1 MPPRALRRA
10 AAAAPL
16 PASRL
21 PCPAPAP
28 RARPPPCPAAQ
39 SSPLGVAPGV
49 PRAGR
54 ADWPLGLHSR
64 PPYRPRTHSRP
75 GGAAATW
82 GVARGWP
89 WDRTPSRP
97 GCVGP
102 AFPQR
107 WRLRARPVPHSTR
120 AEFPPASRPGSRDC
134 RLREALGLREAA
146 QPRAPPSSVPLPADQ
161 DSRGS
166 WRLRAR
172 GGADSRLGSGA
183 TAHRARLASRGCQRA
198 LGAPRRV
205 CPARLG
211 FPSPSSSP
219 SVTTPPTSSALRA
232 RPVRA
237 ESDGLWLHAS
247 RGHTFSRAL
256 RPRTVSSGAPGLDLL
271 HLYPPAPSSIPGL

>member
-1 MPPRALRRA
+1 
-10 AAAAPL
+10 
-16 PASRL
+16 
-21 PCPAPAP
+21 
-28 RARPPPCPAAQ
+28 
-39 SSPLGVAPGV
+39 
-49 PRAGR
+49 
-54 ADWPLGLHSR
+54 
-64 PPYRPRTHSRP
+64 
-75 GGAAATW
+75 
-82 GVARGWP
+82 
-89 WDRTPSRP
+89 
-97 GCVGP
+97 
-102 AFPQR
+102 
-107 WRLRARPVPHSTR
+107 RPVPHSTR

-256 RPRTVSSGAPGLDLL
+256 RPS
-271 HLYPPAPSSIPGL
+271 Y